1 MASMY
6 LYAIKD
12 IVAKEFGPVFQAKND
27 QVAVRQVNNTFKT
40 MPPGEAEEFH
50 LYRLGEFDQETGI
63 ILRSNQLEPIKWYF
77 APMNLKEE

>member
-40 MPPGEAEEFH
+40 MSPGEAEEFH
-50 LYRLGEFDQETGI
+50 LYRLGEFDTEAGLLMRLDAPEKI
-63 ILRSNQLEPIKWYF
+63 NWYF
-77 APMNLKEE
+77 GAPVEGKE